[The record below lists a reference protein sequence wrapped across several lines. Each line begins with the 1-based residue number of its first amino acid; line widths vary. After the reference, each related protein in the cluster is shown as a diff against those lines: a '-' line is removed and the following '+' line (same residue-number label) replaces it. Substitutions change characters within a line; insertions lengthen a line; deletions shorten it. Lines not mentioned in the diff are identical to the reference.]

1 MADTNNLSSRHTGP
15 DPLSPHTP
23 KNHLS
28 WFERFARR
36 ASLLA
41 GKPAAFFSAL
51 TIVIVWL
58 ATGPIF
64 DFTDTWQLIINT
76 GTTIITFLMVFLL
89 QHTQNRDT
97 LALQVKLADLI
108 IAVKGAKNELATA
121 EDLSEHELADLH
133 AAYARKAQQTLEH
146 LEAKRR
152 REGERTPALDHRQ
165 RPRAS

>member
-1 MADTNNLSSRHTGP
+1 MADTDLSSHTTGT
-15 DPLSPHTP
+15 DSPAAPP

-28 WFERFARR
+28 LFERFARR
-36 ASLLA
+36 ASMLA

-51 TIVIVWL
+51 AIVILWL

-64 DFTDTWQLIINT
+64 GFSDTWQLIINT
-76 GTTIITFLMVFLL
+76 GTTIVTFLMVFLL

-108 IAVKGAKNELATA
+108 IAVKGANNQLATA
-121 EDLSEHELADLH
+121 EDLSEHELAELH
-133 AAYARKAQQTLEH
+133 TSYARKAQQALER

-152 REGERTPALDHRQ
+152 GESRAPALDRRP

>member
-1 MADTNNLSSRHTGP
+1 MAETNHHSSQHTGTN
-15 DPLSPHTP
+15 SFGPHAP
-23 KNHLS
+23 QNHLN

-36 ASLLA
+36 ASMLA

-51 TIVIVWL
+51 AIVVVWL

-64 DFTDTWQLIINT
+64 GFTDTWQLIINT
-76 GTTIITFLMVFLL
+76 GTTIVTFLMVFLL

-108 IAVKGAKNELATA
+108 IAVKGADNKLATA
-121 EDLSEHELADLH
+121 EDLSEHELAELH
-133 AAYARKAQQTLEH
+133 ASYAHRAQQTLER

-152 REGERTPALDHRQ
+152 AQADRPPALDRRQ